1 MKKIIKQNLV
11 SFCQQIRHVRNMFQV
26 NKGQY
31 SEIANS
37 EIAPYTLMKV
47 EKIFSNNKNETRKH
61 SIALLFKILQKIP
74 NKQLGKE

>member
-11 SFCQQIRHVRNMFQV
+11 SFSQQIRHVRNMFQV

-37 EIAPYTLMKV
+37 AIAPYTLMKV
-47 EKIFSNNKNETRKH
+47 EKNV
-61 SIALLFKILQKIP
+61 P
-74 NKQLGKE
+74 

>member
-37 EIAPYTLMKV
+37 EIAPHTLMKA
-47 EKIFSNNKNETRKH
+47 EKNIF
-61 SIALLFKILQKIP
+61 
-74 NKQLGKE
+74 